1 MATGKFQKKQTK
13 AIKSDGRY
21 IFADFSEGLYLLD
34 SPRSINQQLASLA
47 LKGGRNVWAEYG
59 ALVPQYGY
67 NIETALP
74 QNEYVVGITED
85 SKSSASVFI
94 LTMLGNIYHYSAYD
108 GLKKYKTSFEYI
120 NEDCLFTR
128 LNNNLVVYNEGACS
142 IFGDYYKEG
151 TYKEI
156 TNTAQVSNFGS
167 YAVFNIDNEY
177 SDYFW
182 RGKKFAVPNVGGFKV
197 TSIKEATKKITTAI
211 KMQDLAI
218 ANGWT
223 LKGVVA
229 SSGGSENK
237 VVLDSASNTYVSIKP
252 VKQSGSTHTTTTKK
266 LQWSCYYYNITKDAT
281 KTLFQKVG
289 LPTSGYFYCQ
299 ENAAINKKL
308 YFTEN
313 PSIKATNANQ
323 IVNRFFNITI
333 FTSNSKFF
341 PWINI
346 MSGSNA
352 SNGAFAPTDTVG
364 SGDTAFTL
372 SRDTSGD
379 FYTTQTITIQD
390 PDYTDYTLTFSVP
403 LADGS
408 TNVKTKEHLAAGQYT
423 WVITNNKTLNK
434 IVCKIVAGE
443 STLYESPLESTG
455 IELKAFE
462 DNPTGEISKGLAEL
476 LNENNEVI
484 NEGIIKSISVTA
496 VPESSETAMDKL
508 TEVKVSVGE
517 KSMLPIDLI
526 YTPEDSK
533 LPTITMH
540 PKLLGGTANR
550 LCIYDTDGTIYYS
563 AVGIVDDF
571 KEADGAGYFKDF
583 YNDTSDCLRIEDY
596 LNGILVSKQN
606 GLYYVTIS
614 SSISS
619 NSVSATN
626 EAGINISKVAEI
638 GQQYSGD
645 HCIVGKDVMAFDSNS
660 GSLVM
665 ACTQNVFGNIQSGGI
680 MISSDYINSANLGIT
695 EEKRKLVYNSENNCF
710 ILYHGDNLNKGL
722 LWTVN
727 GSLFPREVDNII
739 FDYVR
744 FNQGVLSITREGVIA
759 QDFKRGT
766 IIPNVSSIAEFEPIG
781 LKDNRCILC
790 SILEVSEMH
799 GIEYSVTTS
808 NAGHSYQKVK
818 PIINYGVNKLDLPPM
833 IYSDKGKNIV
843 VDSFE
848 LVRQWASKKST
859 ATRIYAPMSGREGV
873 SLTIEF
879 KPNQAFCLI
888 ALRLIDFSQG
898 E

>member
-13 AIKSDGRY
+13 AVKSDGRY

-67 NIETALP
+67 NIETELP

-108 GLKKYKTSFEYI
+108 GLKKFKTTFEYI

-167 YAVFNIDNEY
+167 YATFNIDKDY
-177 SDYFW
+177 ADYFW
-182 RGKKFAVPNVGGFKV
+182 RGKKFAVPDVGGFKV
-197 TSIKEATKKITTAI
+197 TSIQDSNKITTTSIAI
-211 KMQDLAI
+211 QNLAI
-218 ANGWT
+218 ANNWT
-223 LKGVVA
+223 LKGVVT
-229 SSGGSENK
+229 SNEKTENK
-237 VVLDSASNTYVSIKP
+237 VVLDTVSNTYVSIKP
-252 VKQSGSTHTTTTKK
+252 VKQSGGTHTTTTSK
-266 LQWSCYYYNITKDAT
+266 LQWSCYRYNITRDAT
-281 KTLFQKVG
+281 IKIFKNAG
-289 LPTSGYFYCQ
+289 FPTSGYFYCQ
-299 ENAAINKKL
+299 KNAAINKKL
-308 YFTEN
+308 YFSGN
-313 PSIKATNANQ
+313 SSKKASSASQLNSRHFSISIAGT
-323 IVNRFFNITI
+323 VM
-333 FTSNSKFF
+333 KFY

-346 MSGSNA
+346 MNGSNA
-352 SNGAFAPTDTVG
+352 SNGAFNNTDAAG
-364 SGDTAFTL
+364 GGDTAFTL
-372 SRDTSGD
+372 TRDTSGD
-379 FYTTQTITIQD
+379 FYTTTTTTVQD
-390 PDYTDYTLTFSVP
+390 PDYTDYTLTFRVP

-408 TNVKTKEHLAAGQYT
+408 ENLLTKEHMSAGQYN
-423 WVITNNKTLNK
+423 WVIQNDINVNK
-434 IVCKIVAGE
+434 ITCKIVAGE
-443 STLYESPLESTG
+443 SSLYSSTLESTG

-462 DNPTGEISKGLAEL
+462 DNPGGEITAGLAEL
-476 LNENNEVI
+476 LDADGNII
-484 NEGIIKSISVTA
+484 NQKTINSISVTA
-496 VPESSETAMDKL
+496 VPESSETLMDKL
-508 TEVKVSVGE
+508 TAAKVSIGE
-517 KSMLPIDLI
+517 KTILPIDLI
-526 YTPEDSK
+526 YTPEDNNLSK
-533 LPTITMH
+533 ITMH
-540 PKLLGGTANR
+540 PRLLGGAANR

-563 AVGIVDDF
+563 AVGIVDNF
-571 KEADGAGYFKDF
+571 KESDGAGYFKDF
-583 YNDTSDCLRIEDY
+583 YNDTSDCLCIEDY

-614 SSISS
+614 NSISS
-619 NSVSATN
+619 SSVSATN

-638 GQQYSGD
+638 GQQYPGD

-799 GIEYSVTTS
+799 GIEYSITTS
-808 NAGHSYQKVK
+808 NAGHSYQNVK
-818 PIINYGVNKLDLPPM
+818 PVINYGIQKLELPPM
-833 IYSDKGKNIV
+833 IYSDKDKNII

>member
-1 MATGKFQKKQTK
+1 M
-13 AIKSDGRY
+13 
-21 IFADFSEGLYLLD
+21 
-34 SPRSINQQLASLA
+34 
-47 LKGGRNVWAEYG
+47 
-59 ALVPQYGY
+59 
-67 NIETALP
+67 
-74 QNEYVVGITED
+74 
-85 SKSSASVFI
+85 
-94 LTMLGNIYHYSAYD
+94 
-108 GLKKYKTSFEYI
+108 
-120 NEDCLFTR
+120 
-128 LNNNLVVYNEGACS
+128 
-142 IFGDYYKEG
+142 
-151 TYKEI
+151 
-156 TNTAQVSNFGS
+156 
-167 YAVFNIDNEY
+167 
-177 SDYFW
+177 
-182 RGKKFAVPNVGGFKV
+182 
-197 TSIKEATKKITTAI
+197 
-211 KMQDLAI
+211 
-218 ANGWT
+218 
-223 LKGVVA
+223 
-229 SSGGSENK
+229 
-237 VVLDSASNTYVSIKP
+237 
-252 VKQSGSTHTTTTKK
+252 
-266 LQWSCYYYNITKDAT
+266 
-281 KTLFQKVG
+281 
-289 LPTSGYFYCQ
+289 
-299 ENAAINKKL
+299 
-308 YFTEN
+308 
-313 PSIKATNANQ
+313 
-323 IVNRFFNITI
+323 
-333 FTSNSKFF
+333 
-341 PWINI
+341 
-346 MSGSNA
+346 
-352 SNGAFAPTDTVG
+352 
-364 SGDTAFTL
+364 
-372 SRDTSGD
+372 
-379 FYTTQTITIQD
+379 
-390 PDYTDYTLTFSVP
+390 TFSVP

-423 WVITNNKTLNK
+423 WVIANNKTLNK

-476 LNENNEVI
+476 LNENNEVV
-484 NEGIIKSISVTA
+484 NEEIVKSISVTA

-540 PKLLGGTANR
+540 PKLLGGAANR

-583 YNDTSDCLRIEDY
+583 YNDTSDCLCIEDY

-614 SSISS
+614 SSINS

-638 GQQYSGD
+638 GQQYAGD

-833 IYSDKGKNIV
+833 IYSDKGKNII